1 MTTKTRLVNGCTN
14 NTKQKMCRL
23 SEVRYFMRRAM
34 NLKSD
39 LRQFTGGRGT
49 IHETV
54 SKLHDGCYEC
64 VDLRVLV
71 MDLFHSLIMLRF

>member
-1 MTTKTRLVNGCTN
+1 
-14 NTKQKMCRL
+14 
-23 SEVRYFMRRAM
+23 M

-39 LRQFTGGRGT
+39 LRQSTGGRGT